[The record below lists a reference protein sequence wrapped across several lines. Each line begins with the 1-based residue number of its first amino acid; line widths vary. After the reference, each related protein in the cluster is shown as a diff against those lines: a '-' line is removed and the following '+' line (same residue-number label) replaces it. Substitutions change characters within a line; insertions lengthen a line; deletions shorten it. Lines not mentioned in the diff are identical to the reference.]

1 MFHDGSLVLLLW
13 YQVDLI
19 VGYDWFSAPT
29 VVPVYAMVPTVMCVC
44 VCVLIPYI
52 CTVCWYQRI

>member
-52 CTVCWYQRI
+52 CTVCW